1 MEFSIS
7 NFMSI
12 GILFLFHALVV
23 GAVVFETDDA
33 IVVKGTLTSI
43 NICTLESAKQR
54 TCFGQ
59 SGVVLQ

>member
-33 IVVKGTLTSI
+33 IVVKGTLTNYLKNTSI
-43 NICTLESAKQR
+43 FTDLLA
-54 TCFGQ
+54 
-59 SGVVLQ
+59 VLS